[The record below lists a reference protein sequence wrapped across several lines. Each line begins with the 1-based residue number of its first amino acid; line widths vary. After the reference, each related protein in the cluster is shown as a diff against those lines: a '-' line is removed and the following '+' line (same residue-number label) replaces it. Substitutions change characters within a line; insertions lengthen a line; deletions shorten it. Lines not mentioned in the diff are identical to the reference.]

1 MEDNVKAKEPRAPKL
16 YEAIIT
22 FLGLVV
28 IMSVGIVVFEVSPH
42 IPMFIGVIFAAL
54 MALRLGYK
62 WDAVESMMITGISRA
77 MQAILILMI
86 VGMLVGTWILSG
98 TIPTMIY
105 YGLKL
110 LSPSIFLVATVL
122 ICSVTSLATGT
133 SWGTMGT
140 MGLALM
146 GIAAGLGI
154 PVGPTAGAI
163 LSGAYFGDKMSP
175 LSDTT
180 NLAPAMAG
188 TNVFSH
194 VKYMMKPTV
203 ITYIISIAIFSFV
216 GWQFGSGSAEMSS
229 IVELQNAISG
239 QFSISPFLM
248 LPPVIVIVAIAM
260 KIPAIPGI
268 TLGIL
273 VAAVMSPIFQGLDKG
288 GLGHILDAAMNGYVS
303 KTGIEAVDALLSK
316 GGLMSMMFS
325 VSMTIIAMMFGGVVE
340 HTGQMEVILRQLLK
354 LVRGN
359 ASLVVAT
366 EATCILSNC
375 TMPEQYISIV
385 IPGRMY
391 AAAYRERDLHPKVL
405 SNALESAGTVS
416 GALIPWNTCGVYM
429 SQTLG
434 LPVWGPGGYGP
445 WAIFNYSMIIINI
458 IFAFLGITTTKMT
471 EEEKKILAETG
482 NVA

>member
-1 MEDNVKAKEPRAPKL
+1 
-16 YEAIIT
+16 
-22 FLGLVV
+22 
-28 IMSVGIVVFEVSPH
+28 
-42 IPMFIGVIFAAL
+42 
-54 MALRLGYK
+54 
-62 WDAVESMMITGISRA
+62 
-77 MQAILILMI
+77 
-86 VGMLVGTWILSG
+86 
-98 TIPTMIY
+98 
-105 YGLKL
+105 
-110 LSPSIFLVATVL
+110 
-122 ICSVTSLATGT
+122 
-133 SWGTMGT
+133 
-140 MGLALM
+140 
-146 GIAAGLGI
+146 
-154 PVGPTAGAI
+154 
-163 LSGAYFGDKMSP
+163 MSP

-203 ITYIISIAIFSFV
+203 VTYIISIAIFSFI
-216 GWQFGSGSAEMSS
+216 GWGFGSGSAEMSS

-239 QFSISPFLM
+239 QFNINPILI
-248 LPPVIVIVAIAM
+248 LPPLIVIVAIAM

-268 TLGIL
+268 TLGIV

-303 KTGIEAVDALLSK
+303 ETGIEAVDALLSK

-340 HTGQMEVILRQLLK
+340 HTGQMEIILKQLLK

-391 AAAYRERDLHPKVL
+391 ASAYRERDLHPKVL

-434 LPVWGPGGYGP
+434 LPVWGPSGYGP

-471 EEEKKILAETG
+471 DEEKKILAETG

>member
-1 MEDNVKAKEPRAPKL
+1 MSEEKREVRKANL
-16 YEAIIT
+16 VEALIT
-22 FLGLVV
+22 FLGLTVV
-28 IMSVGIVVFEVSPH
+28 MAVSIIVFHVDPH
-42 IPMFIGVIFAAL
+42 VPMFIGVIIATL
-54 MALRLGYK
+54 VSVKIGYK
-62 WDAVESMMITGISRA
+62 YEDLEQAMIDGIGKA
-77 MQAILILMI
+77 MQSVLILMVI
-86 VGMLVGTWILSG
+86 GMLIGVWMVSG
-98 TIPTMIY
+98 VVPSMIY
-105 YGLKL
+105 YGLQII
-110 LSPSIFLVATVL
+110 SPKIFLPATMI
-122 ICSVTSLATGT
+122 ICSITSLATGT
-133 SWGTMGT
+133 SWGTAGT
-140 MGLALM
+140 MGIALM
-146 GIAAGLGI
+146 GIAQGLGI
-154 PVGPTAGAI
+154 PAPITAGAV

-203 ITYIISIAIFSFV
+203 ITYIISIAVFSFV
-216 GWQFGSGSAEMSS
+216 GWGFGSGSAEMSS
-229 IVELQNAISG
+229 ITELQNAISG

-273 VAAVMSPIFQGLDKG
+273 IAAVMSPIFQGLDKG

-303 KTGIEAVDALLSK
+303 ETGIEAVDALLSK
-316 GGLMSMMFS
+316 GGLMNMMFS
-325 VSMTIIAMMFGGVVE
+325 VSMMFGGVVE

-391 AAAYRERDLHPKVL
+391 AAAYRERELHPKVL
-405 SNALESAGTVS
+405 SNALESAGIRSFNSVEYLRCVYVS
-416 GALIPWNTCGVYM
+416 NSRSSGM
-429 SQTLG
+429 
-434 LPVWGPGGYGP
+434 GPER
-445 WAIFNYSMIIINI
+445 IRSMGNI
-458 IFAFLGITTTKMT
+458 
-471 EEEKKILAETG
+471 
-482 NVA
+482 

>member
-1 MEDNVKAKEPRAPKL
+1 
-16 YEAIIT
+16 
-22 FLGLVV
+22 
-28 IMSVGIVVFEVSPH
+28 
-42 IPMFIGVIFAAL
+42 
-54 MALRLGYK
+54 
-62 WDAVESMMITGISRA
+62 
-77 MQAILILMI
+77 
-86 VGMLVGTWILSG
+86 
-98 TIPTMIY
+98 
-105 YGLKL
+105 
-110 LSPSIFLVATVL
+110 
-122 ICSVTSLATGT
+122 
-133 SWGTMGT
+133 
-140 MGLALM
+140 
-146 GIAAGLGI
+146 
-154 PVGPTAGAI
+154 
-163 LSGAYFGDKMSP
+163 MSP

-216 GWQFGSGSAEMSS
+216 GWGFGSGSAEMSS
-229 IVELQNAISG
+229 ITELQNAISG
-239 QFSISPFLM
+239 QFNINPILM

-303 KTGIEAVDALLSK
+303 ETGIEAVDALLSK
-316 GGLMSMMFS
+316 GGLMNMMFS

-391 AAAYRERDLHPKVL
+391 AAAYRERELHPKVL

-434 LPVWGPGGYGP
+434 LPVWGPNGYGP

>member
-1 MEDNVKAKEPRAPKL
+1 
-16 YEAIIT
+16 
-22 FLGLVV
+22 
-28 IMSVGIVVFEVSPH
+28 
-42 IPMFIGVIFAAL
+42 
-54 MALRLGYK
+54 
-62 WDAVESMMITGISRA
+62 
-77 MQAILILMI
+77 
-86 VGMLVGTWILSG
+86 
-98 TIPTMIY
+98 
-105 YGLKL
+105 
-110 LSPSIFLVATVL
+110 
-122 ICSVTSLATGT
+122 
-133 SWGTMGT
+133 
-140 MGLALM
+140 
-146 GIAAGLGI
+146 
-154 PVGPTAGAI
+154 
-163 LSGAYFGDKMSP
+163 
-175 LSDTT
+175 
-180 NLAPAMAG
+180 MAG

-203 ITYIISIAIFSFV
+203 ITYIISIAIFSFI
-216 GWQFGSGSAEMSS
+216 GWGFGSGSAEMSS

-239 QFSISPFLM
+239 QFNINPILI
-248 LPPVIVIVAIAM
+248 LPPLVVIVAIAM

-268 TLGIL
+268 TLGIV

-303 KTGIEAVDALLSK
+303 ETGIEAVDALLSK

-340 HTGQMEVILRQLLK
+340 HTGQMEIILKQLLK

-391 AAAYRERDLHPKVL
+391 ASAYRERDLHPKVL

-434 LPVWGPGGYGP
+434 LHVWGPGGYGP

>member
-1 MEDNVKAKEPRAPKL
+1 MSEEKREVRKANL
-16 YEAIIT
+16 VEALIT
-22 FLGLVV
+22 FLGLTVV
-28 IMSVGIVVFEVSPH
+28 MAVSIIVFHVDPH
-42 IPMFIGVIFAAL
+42 VPMFIGVIIATL
-54 MALRLGYK
+54 VSIKIGYK
-62 WDAVESMMITGISRA
+62 YEDLEQAMIDGIGKA
-77 MQAILILMI
+77 MQSVLILMVI
-86 VGMLVGTWILSG
+86 GMLIGVWMVSG
-98 TIPTMIY
+98 VVPSMIY
-105 YGLKL
+105 YGLQII
-110 LSPSIFLVATVL
+110 SPKIFLPATMI
-122 ICSVTSLATGT
+122 ICSITSLATGT
-133 SWGTMGT
+133 SWGTAGT
-140 MGLALM
+140 MGIALM
-146 GIAAGLGI
+146 GIAQGLGI
-154 PVGPTAGAI
+154 PAPITAGAV

-203 ITYIISIAIFSFV
+203 ITYIISIAVFSFV

-229 IVELQNAISG
+229 ITELQNAISG

-268 TLGIL
+268 TLGI
-273 VAAVMSPIFQGLDKG
+273 VIAAVMSPIFQGLDKG
-288 GLGHILDAAMNGYVS
+288 GLGHILDSAMNGYVS
-303 KTGIEAVDALLSK
+303 ETGIEAVDALLSK
-316 GGLMSMMFS
+316 GGLMNMMFS

-434 LPVWGPGGYGP
+434 LPVWGSGGYGP